1 MPVPNVGDAYRALA
15 ASGLDFVV
23 QPRLTISDQA
33 HVTITYDWDEGAD
46 FIQLII
52 QSDSDVHYRWDDSS
66 GDTISSENDL
76 ILFAD
81 TTYILTV
88 PIKLAK
94 RTKADIFV
102 HFKQIVSVSSK
113 FIRVVKI

>member
-15 ASGLDFVV
+15 ASGLDFAV
-23 QPRLTISDQA
+23 QTRLTISSQNP
-33 HVTITYDWDEGAD
+33 VTITYDWDEGAD
-46 FIQLII
+46 FIQLMI
-52 QSDSDVHYRWDDSS
+52 QSDSDVHYRWDDAS

-81 TTYILTV
+81 TTYILSV

-102 HFKQIVSVSSK
+102 QFKQIVFSANK

>member
-15 ASGLDFVV
+15 ASGLDYRP
-23 QPRLTISDQA
+23 QTRLTISDQA

-46 FIQLII
+46 FIQLMI
-52 QSDSDVHYRWDDSS
+52 QSDSDVHYRWDASS
-66 GDTISSENDL
+66 SDTISANNDL

-81 TTYILTV
+81 TLYILSV

-94 RTKADIFV
+94 RTKADIFF
-102 HFKQIVSVSSK
+102 HLKQVTTASSK
-113 FIRVVKI
+113 FVRVVKI

>member
-15 ASGLDFVV
+15 ASGLDYQV

-33 HVTITYDWDEGAD
+33 HVTITYDWDGGAD
-46 FIQLII
+46 FIQLMI

-66 GDTISSENDL
+66 GDTISAANDL

-81 TTYILTV
+81 TTYILSV

-102 HFKQIVSVSSK
+102 HFKQVTSASNK
-113 FIRVVKI
+113 FIKVVKI